1 LSQVLTSVNKGTR
14 VTPILYPCCGVYW
27 TKFECISDKI
37 RRILTTNRTRGA
49 RSGSKPLR
57 TLRLR
62 GDANQCASDTLAD
75 SRVQKPKNFLAFFS
89 RLLPPPLRREAE
101 KEMERKFL
109 VLLRRFSLRKEQSYF
124 NIFVCSF
131 LRPHGDR
138 GAPVSA
144 FGGSSKL
151 CDFDDGSTNSSKWSL
166 AIQNSLRN
174 GEAQYLYV
182 FAPPSRAHT

>member
-1 LSQVLTSVNKGTR
+1 M
-14 VTPILYPCCGVYW
+14 
-27 TKFECISDKI
+27 
-37 RRILTTNRTRGA
+37 
-49 RSGSKPLR
+49 
-57 TLRLR
+57 
-62 GDANQCASDTLAD
+62 
-75 SRVQKPKNFLAFFS
+75 QKPKNFLAFFS

-138 GAPVSA
+138 GALLSA
-144 FGGSSKL
+144 FGGNSKL
-151 CDFDDGSTNSSKWSL
+151 CASDNGSINSSKWSL

-174 GEAQYLYV
+174 GEAQILYV
-182 FAPPSRAHT
+182 FAPPSRVSILPSSHLFSKSLTFRTRGARSDSDQNRTLGESPTHWRVRQQPRKKKHSLHF

>member
-1 LSQVLTSVNKGTR
+1 MR
-14 VTPILYPCCGVYW
+14 A
-27 TKFECISDKI
+27 
-37 RRILTTNRTRGA
+37 TNRTRRA
-49 RSGSKPLR
+49 RGDSELNR

-75 SRVQKPKNFLAFFS
+75 SRVQRPKNFLAFSS
-89 RLLPPPLRREAE
+89 RLLPPPLHREAE

-131 LRPHGDR
+131 LHPHGDR

-144 FGGSSKL
+144 FRGSFKL
-151 CDFDDGSTNSSKWSL
+151 CASDDEQW
-166 AIQNSLRN
+166 
-174 GEAQYLYV
+174 
-182 FAPPSRAHT
+182 

>member
-1 LSQVLTSVNKGTR
+1 MRGWPVRIRQGPQFEKISRRGDLFRN
-14 VTPILYPCCGVYW
+14 CGVCLR
-27 TKFECISDKI
+27 KLEPISN
-37 RRILTTNRTRGA
+37 RILTPTNRTRRA

-57 TLRLR
+57 TRRSR

-89 RLLPPPLRREAE
+89 RLLPPPLHREAE

-131 LRPHGDR
+131 LHPHGDR

-144 FGGSSKL
+144 FSGSSKL
-151 CDFDDGSTNSSKWSL
+151 CDFDD
-166 AIQNSLRN
+166 
-174 GEAQYLYV
+174 
-182 FAPPSRAHT
+182 

>member
-1 LSQVLTSVNKGTR
+1 MCR
-14 VTPILYPCCGVYW
+14 RFAPTPFRLLILISNFGGVYW

-37 RRILTTNRTRGA
+37 RRILTTNRTLRA

-62 GDANQCASDTLAD
+62 GEANQCASDTLAD

-89 RLLPPPLRREAE
+89 RLLPPPLHREAE

-131 LRPHGDR
+131 LHPHGDR
-138 GAPVSA
+138 GA
-144 FGGSSKL
+144 SSPR
-151 CDFDDGSTNSSKWSL
+151 SVV
-166 AIQNSLRN
+166 A
-174 GEAQYLYV
+174 
-182 FAPPSRAHT
+182 